1 MNNVYDNGYKVLGK
15 VKYVIQY
22 MQENIATSDMEEE
35 IYDMIKEL
43 KEYYNEEDIVLIDY
57 DNGMGIY
64 INEVFNKNN
73 LVKVVE

>member
-1 MNNVYDNGYKVLGK
+1 MSNVYDNGYKVLGK

-35 IYDMIKEL
+35 IYDIIKEL

-57 DNGMGIY
+57 DNGMSIY
-64 INEVFNKNN
+64 INEVFNKRN
-73 LVKVVE
+73 LEKVGK

>member
-22 MQENIATSDMEEE
+22 MQENIATSDMEKE
-35 IYDMIKEL
+35 IYDIIKEL

-57 DNGMGIY
+57 DSGMNIY
-64 INEVFNKNN
+64 INEVFNKSN
-73 LVKVVE
+73 LVKEGK